1 MESVEAMQKIT
12 NKLNIHNSKL
22 CDCPRS
28 HINCLTAKEWIKAQ
42 VAIQEF
48 YYEGRD
54 IRDKSIH
61 PAVFPINLLKHF
73 IKLFTHEGAS

>member
-1 MESVEAMQKIT
+1 MRPV
-12 NKLNIHNSKL
+12 NKLEISSGRL
-22 CDCPRS
+22 CNRPKN
-28 HINCLTAKEWIKAQ
+28 HIDCLTAKEWVKAQ

-61 PAVFPINLLKHF
+61 PAVFPINLPKHF